1 MRMVLDIADVLG
13 PESLETSDRY
23 VGRWK
28 PWATPSPSPNDPY
41 VESVP

>member
-23 VGRWK
+23 VG
-28 PWATPSPSPNDPY
+28 ALEAMGDT
-41 VESVP
+41 VTVTQ